1 MGFNSSLALRG
12 KQVIFYTEKA
22 MKSRFLESYVGYS
35 SRLGDE
41 IGKSETSD
49 SKKVALR
56 IKKTLQTKGR
66 RTIDRLE
73 RGVCV
78 TDPYNITNSDSHSLI
93 KIKK

>member
-1 MGFNSSLALRG
+1 MGFNSSLALGG
-12 KQVIFYTEKA
+12 KQIIFCTEKA
-22 MKSRFLESYVGYS
+22 MKSHFLESYVGYT
-35 SRLGDE
+35 SRQGDH
-41 IGKSETSD
+41 IGKGETSD

-56 IKKTLQTKGR
+56 IKTLQTKGH

-78 TDPYNITNSDSHSLI
+78 TDPYKITNSDSHSLI

>member
-22 MKSRFLESYVGYS
+22 MKSRFLESYVGYTG
-35 SRLGDE
+35 RLGDE

-56 IKKTLQTKGR
+56 IKKTLQTKGH

-73 RGVCV
+73 RG
-78 TDPYNITNSDSHSLI
+78 SA
-93 KIKK
+93 